1 MNYKSQLN
9 KGFFL
14 AAKIISSVSALAMIG
29 MIFLGQMSESGD
41 SVSWIQWLENLSEI
55 NMPSFSVKAIIF
67 LGCII
72 VFSLAAVAFSWLNL
86 SVVSMILFVLA
97 GILNSVYWP
106 MMVNDVT
113 RGMGSFGNLGI
124 HLGIGAILLAVFA
137 VIGGIISGIQFVM
150 QIRLKNGSINSD
162 NGSYSNAQLS
172 MQQDLPPVNDN
183 INNFSYGEQM
193 TVPLSDIPVQPK
205 PEPQMSKQ
213 QAPKNGTIT
222 GINGSCAG
230 FQVHIN
236 TGEQVIIGKDAN
248 MANIVIDAS
257 YGSVSRKHVG
267 ISYDVARGK
276 YCVTD
281 YSSNGT
287 FVDGNRLTKNKAVF
301 ISPGSEIQIADDK
314 NTFLLG

>member
-1 MNYKSQLN
+1 MGI
-9 KGFFL
+9 GF
-14 AAKIISSVSALAMIG
+14 
-29 MIFLGQMSESGD
+29 
-41 SVSWIQWLENLSEI
+41 W
-55 NMPSFSVKAIIF
+55 
-67 LGCII
+67 
-72 VFSLAAVAFSWLNL
+72 
-86 SVVSMILFVLA
+86 LFVL
-97 GILNSVYWP
+97 S
-106 MMVNDVT
+106 
-113 RGMGSFGNLGI
+113 
-124 HLGIGAILLAVFA
+124 
-137 VIGGIISGIQFVM
+137 
-150 QIRLKNGSINSD
+150 GSITLSVSTAFTTVVFKAKKAKGIVNVESNYNNQFAENNYD
-162 NGSYSNAQLS
+162 NFQSGVFDES
-172 MQQDLPPVNDN
+172 
-183 INNFSYGEQM
+183 M

-287 FVDGNRLTKNKAVF
+287 YVDGNRLTKNKAVF